1 MTLVFNSRIT
11 ISSLVCCISL
21 IFFWAIVTLHG
32 CTASHNT
39 NNSITIVIV
48 SAQNCESCSM
58 TDDTIQYLQTHYPD
72 SIIKRVDI
80 NNPEGAMYVSTY
92 HLWRVPGYLF
102 LDNKGSEL
110 YRLEGEQKRS
120 DLDTA
125 INMVSKQYEYINIL
139 KK

>member
-11 ISSLVCCISL
+11 ISSLVCGVT
-21 IFFWAIVTLHG
+21 FFLFVAIVTLHG

-58 TDDTIQYLQTHYPD
+58 TDDTIQYVQTHYPD
-72 SIIKRVDI
+72 SIIKKVDI
-80 NNPEGAMYVSTY
+80 NNPDGSMYVSTY
-92 HLWRVPGYLF
+92 HLWRVPVYLF

-125 INMVSKQYEYINIL
+125 INIVSKQYEYINIL

>member
-1 MTLVFNSRIT
+1 
-11 ISSLVCCISL
+11 
-21 IFFWAIVTLHG
+21 
-32 CTASHNT
+32 
-39 NNSITIVIV
+39 
-48 SAQNCESCSM
+48 M
-58 TDDTIQYLQTHYPD
+58 TDDTIQYVQKHYPD

-92 HLWRVPGYLF
+92 HLWRVPVYLF

-125 INMVSKQYEYINIL
+125 INIVSKQYEYINIL